1 MWFSEGFNAFFKV
14 SMVIMEMLEGEIM
27 EQMENDRIIE
37 IIRTKTHKL
46 DEAEFIK
53 ILCKQKLYEDL
64 KL

>member
-1 MWFSEGFNAFFKV
+1 M
-14 SMVIMEMLEGEIM
+14 IMEMLEGEIM